1 MLAFLI
7 GHLCGESCLIL
18 HQPDSGS
25 CTFTYRLSVP
35 LLGINETLHVPS
47 QLQMDRKRLK
57 CQNLCKSGSLMSSEL
72 PFFTWLPT
80 IYYLFNMWDNCPALS
95 VVAAVFSSA
104 RYEALHHLIVARRL
118 WQSSA
123 ALLRWWSLVQDKPY
137 VPWLSLHHTACS
149 LFVLC
154 GTWQQHMSVNVAAVK
169 VSLVRRLIISRIK
182 GPMWNI

>member
-7 GHLCGESCLIL
+7 GHLCGESYLIL

-25 CTFTYRLSVP
+25 CTFMYRLSVP

-80 IYYLFNMWDNCPALS
+80 IYYLFNMWDNCPAIS

-104 RYEALHHLIVARRL
+104 RYEALHHLIGPRSKAPPL
-118 WQSSA
+118 S
-123 ALLRWWSLVQDKPY
+123 WSLVQDNPY
-137 VPWLSLHHTACS
+137 MPWLSLHNTARS

-154 GTWQQHMSVNVAAVK
+154 STWQQHIPVNVAAVQ
-169 VSLVRRLIISRIK
+169 VSLV
-182 GPMWNI
+182 

>member
-18 HQPDSGS
+18 HQPDSGP
-25 CTFTYRLSVP
+25 CTFMYRLSVP
-35 LLGINETLHVPS
+35 LPGINETLHVPS

-95 VVAAVFSSA
+95 VAGAVFSSA
-104 RYEALHHLIVARRL
+104 RYDALHHLIVARSCGKVPPL
-118 WQSSA
+118 CWGDGV
-123 ALLRWWSLVQDKPY
+123 WSRTNGMYRGCRYIIRHV
-137 VPWLSLHHTACS
+137 
-149 LFVLC
+149 LFLC
-154 GTWQQHMSVNVAAVK
+154 CAVHGN
-169 VSLVRRLIISRIK
+169 STCL
-182 GPMWNI
+182 